1 MSAIPVLA
9 TNTRC
14 NVLRGRWLLLMLAA
28 CFAVLTSTV
37 PAMGEEG
44 VEDFD
49 GILELTLYD
58 TIWTGESED
67 DRRALMLHVEAEKG
81 QWGRIWGMA
90 LGYSNGVHQGAVRS
104 AAVAAGH
111 VELEFVMDIA
121 GDLWLEERATGAWR
135 VRLQRD
141 GEALTGHY
149 YGEFKG
155 REIEGRVAG
164 EVLPPR
170 AGKADFRPPRR
181 DEHPRV
187 MFRREDRPALR
198 EKFETPF
205 GQAYRRRAEAN
216 GDMVSLGMLYQLT
229 GDLDYAAQAQRQAE
243 RLVGDV
249 IVGVSGS
256 GGVGHREVELALA
269 QDLCRS
275 AWPDA
280 LVGKIESELRSELP
294 MLLNHLRISYANHHP
309 VSNYYGPGFG
319 SAAIVALTQY
329 GRPAAKGQPR
339 RPPPRSPS
347 ERRSWRSVSP
357 ERPQAPFA
365 DPRAIAPDADFEP
378 RGDVPVVTLKKG
390 GVPAKWL
397 VAGPVEGAPGR
408 DVLSGIGGYSKA
420 RPEAGTTT
428 RVVRLGSGGRPS
440 ATEITFHFLDE
451 DAVANGG
458 VDVGAIGGQE
468 ENADGEKQGTRLLYT
483 VLKVEQEKTVVPLGL
498 DDDVRLWL
506 AGEPLEREAYRLAPG
521 HFPLMLVTE
530 RGPQEG
536 PIRPRLVS
544 PDDEQLADARVDYD
558 RRMEIWQQRQRD
570 WQRHE
575 HTDPLVM
582 EMITRGWRL
591 VWRHYRLGIGD
602 GGFQAETGVYALIA
616 TRFPLIYASLA
627 PNTLGRVPWT
637 HDDVTHLLPRRM
649 MQCAFGEAGAVSA
662 LKLNSVEGL
671 NGRILAAGFSITPE
685 RYQPALLWAWNH
697 MAGIEKPED
706 AGRIF
711 EDESLGN
718 GLDLALAFLHYPLD
732 MESVHPAEA
741 MPKHWHAPTYGFHTW
756 RDGWKGEQ
764 SFIGQVFLKSRP
776 IHGWN
781 HPNAATFRLH
791 GLGRAWATGPTTRN
805 GARQLEPVVILPD
818 REHNRSAGGQLKH
831 LKQFEDGSGA
841 ISIDMNDV
849 YSSPGR
855 GRSIDRM
862 LAMDPEQEPSWD
874 GRGLRAI
881 AMDYSGLSGAPAM
894 VVLVDR
900 VDVPGEKLWQWP
912 VPADPSGRPEVT
924 IDGHTFGFNY
934 EEANLRATFVT
945 PVDIELAHATDH
957 IEEADPRYG
966 YHGPVERVR
975 GEHEGPFFVIA
986 TVQRGEAPEVKI
998 EGEGLDAVVTIGRRT
1013 VRFDGERIIL
1023 GEVE

>member
-1 MSAIPVLA
+1 MIASPVLT
-9 TNTRC
+9 TNAC
-14 NVLRGRWLLLMLAA
+14 CDGLQGRWLLLMLAA
-28 CFAVLTSTV
+28 CLAIPTSTE
-37 PAMGEEG
+37 PAMGED
-44 VEDFD
+44 VLEDFD
-49 GILELTLYD
+49 GILELTLHD
-58 TIWTGESED
+58 TIWTGDSDD
-67 DRRALMLHVEAEKG
+67 DRRALMLHVEADEG
-81 QWGRIWGMA
+81 RWGRIWGMA

-104 AAVAAGH
+104 AAVTDGH
-111 VELEFVMDIA
+111 VELEFVMDIT
-121 GDLWLEERATGAWR
+121 GDLWVDERATGAWR
-135 VRLQRD
+135 VRLERD
-141 GEALTGHY
+141 GEALAGQYT
-149 YGEFKG
+149 GEFKG
-155 REIEGRVAG
+155 REIEGHVTG

-170 AGKADFRPPRR
+170 ARKADFRPPRR

-205 GQAYRRRAEAN
+205 GRAYRRRAEAN

-229 GDLDYAAQAQRQAE
+229 GDLDYAAKAQRQAE
-243 RLVGDV
+243 RLVGDI

-269 QDLCRS
+269 LDLCRG
-275 AWPDA
+275 AWPEA
-280 LVGKIESELRSELP
+280 LVGRIESELRRELP
-294 MLLNHLRISYANHHP
+294 MMLNHLRISYANHHP

-329 GRPAAKGQPR
+329 GRPGAQWQPR
-339 RPPPRSPS
+339 RAEAQSPS
-347 ERRSWRSVSP
+347 ERRSWQSVSP
-357 ERPQAPFA
+357 EAPEAPFA
-365 DPRAIAPDADFEP
+365 DATAIAPDSDFEP
-378 RGDVPVVTLKKG
+378 RGDVPVVALEKG
-390 GVPAKWL
+390 VVPQGWL
-397 VAGPVEGAPGR
+397 AAGPVDGSPGR
-408 DVLSGIGGYSKA
+408 DLLSGIGGYGKA

-428 RVVRLGSGGRPS
+428 RVLRLASDGRPRAS
-440 ATEITFHFLDE
+440 EITFHFIDE
-451 DAVANGG
+451 DAITDEG
-458 VDVGAIGGQE
+458 VDIGAVGGRGE
-468 ENADGEKQGTRLLYT
+468 DDDSEKQGTKLLYT
-483 VLKVEQEKTVVPLGL
+483 VLKVEQEKTVVPLGP
-498 DDDVRLWL
+498 DDGMQLWL
-506 AGEPLEREAYRLAPG
+506 AGKSLEREAYRLTPG
-521 HFPLMLVTE
+521 HYPLMLVTE

-544 PDDEQLADARVDYD
+544 PDDEHLADARVDYD
-558 RRMEIWQQRQRD
+558 RRMEVWQQRKRD
-570 WQRHE
+570 WQRNE
-575 HTDPLVM
+575 HTHPMVM
-582 EMITRGWRL
+582 EMIDRGWRL

-649 MQCAFGEAGAVSA
+649 MQCAFGEGGAVSA

-671 NGRILAAGFSITPE
+671 NGRLLAAGLPISPE
-685 RYQPALLWAWNH
+685 QYRPALLWAWNH
-697 MAGIEKPED
+697 MAGIDKPED
-706 AGRIF
+706 AGRVF

-718 GLDLALAFLHYPLD
+718 GLDLALAFLNYPLD
-732 MESVHPAEA
+732 MEPEHPAEV

-756 RDGWKGEQ
+756 RDGWEGEQ

-831 LKQFEDGSGA
+831 LEQFEDGSGA
-841 ISIDMNDV
+841 MAIDMNDV

-862 LAMDPEQEPSWD
+862 LVMAPDQEPDWD

-881 AMDYSGLSGAPAM
+881 AMDYSGLSGAPAL

-912 VPADPSGRPEVT
+912 VPDEPSGRPEVT
-924 IDGHTFGFNY
+924 IDGATFGFDY
-934 EEANLRATFVT
+934 GEENLHATFIT
-945 PVDIELAHATDH
+945 PGDIELGQATDH

-975 GEHEGPFFVIA
+975 GEHEGPFFIIA
-986 TVQRGEAPEVKI
+986 TVQRGEAPEVKV
-998 EGEGLDAVVTIGRRT
+998 EGTGLDAVVTVGERT